1 MLAASPESSLNAR
14 FEIPVQPYGPL
25 ERLVFEER
33 LKIRWIW
40 VQRPSNTVPTRNNVN
55 PGNSIAVSNV
65 EVEVTVEETPEEYAW
80 MFHARCRGID
90 PAEFFPSDGTGVE
103 TAQRVCAACP
113 VTVECLEYA
122 LLNRIEHGVW
132 GGASERE
139 RRRILRRRRDVA
151 AQQV

>member
-1 MLAASPESSLNAR
+1 M
-14 FEIPVQPYGPL
+14 
-25 ERLVFEER
+25 FEER

-40 VQRPSNTVPTRNNVN
+40 VTTRCIHRSIGNNVN
-55 PGNSIAVSNV
+55 QGNPTAVRIV
-65 EVEVTVEETPEEYAW
+65 EGEVTVEETPDEYAW
-80 MFHARCRGID
+80 MFHARCRGIS

-113 VTVECLEYA
+113 VTSECLEYA

>member
-1 MLAASPESSLNAR
+1 MNHGNQPTVR
-14 FEIPVQPYGPL
+14 F
-25 ERLVFEER
+25 
-33 LKIRWIW
+33 
-40 VQRPSNTVPTRNNVN
+40 
-55 PGNSIAVSNV
+55 V
-65 EVEVTVEETPEEYAW
+65 EVEVTVDETPDEYAW
-80 MFHARCRGID
+80 MFHARCRGIN

-113 VTVECLEYA
+113 VRSECLEYA

-151 AQQV
+151 AGLAR

>member
-1 MLAASPESSLNAR
+1 M
-14 FEIPVQPYGPL
+14 
-25 ERLVFEER
+25 FEER

-40 VQRPSNTVPTRNNVN
+40 VEPTRIHRSSRNNVN
-55 PGNSIAVSNV
+55 PRNPRAVPNV
-65 EVEVTVEETPEEYAW
+65 EVEVTVDETPDEYAW

-103 TAQRVCAACP
+103 TAQRVCAACS
-113 VTVECLEYA
+113 VTSECLEYA

-139 RRRILRRRRDVA
+139 RRRILRRRRDAATQTQGVATHDVA
-151 AQQV
+151 AQQVSGQPV

>member
-1 MLAASPESSLNAR
+1 
-14 FEIPVQPYGPL
+14 
-25 ERLVFEER
+25 LVFEER

-40 VQRPSNTVPTRNNVN
+40 VQRASNTVPIRNNVN
-55 PGNSIAVSNV
+55 PGNSTAVSNV